1 MDAKSP
7 HAASSTAHRRGLLRW
22 LVPMALLSGLA
33 CGQAQ
38 AQGESAFPVRPVKL
52 VVTFPPGGAGDLTGR
67 AVAKG
72 LQALWGQTVVVENAA
87 GASGAIGAEAV
98 ARAPA
103 DGHTLLL
110 GTAGPI
116 TVLPFLRDKMPYDP
130 LTDLQ
135 AIANTVNIPNVLV
148 VNSKLPY
155 KTLADFLAAARARPG
170 ALDYASSGRGE
181 SHHMMMEH
189 MMRVTGVKLNEIPYK
204 GGAPAALAVASGDV
218 QASWLAISTAQP
230 MLRSGQ
236 LVALAVSTK
245 DRVAQLPDVP
255 TMAEQG
261 FPAYDYSNWMGIM
274 GPARMPPALVRRI
287 ESDLQKVVATQEFS
301 EAVAKMGS
309 VARFESTEQFT
320 RAIRESHARH
330 KAMLAP

>member
-1 MDAKSP
+1 MDTNTFHTGP
-7 HAASSTAHRRGLLRW
+7 CHAHRRGLLRC
-22 LVPMALLSGLA
+22 LVPLALLGVIASS
-33 CGQAQ
+33 QAQ
-38 AQGESAFPVRPVKL
+38 SQGEGAFPTRPVKL

-72 LQALWGQTVVVENAA
+72 LSALWGQTVIVENAA

-98 ARAPA
+98 VRAQP

-135 AIANTVNIPNVLV
+135 PIANTVNIPNVLV

-155 KTLADFLAAARARPG
+155 KTLSDFLATARARPG
-170 ALDYASSGRGE
+170 GLDYASSGRGE

-189 MMRVTGVKLNEIPYK
+189 MMRVTGVRLNEIPYK

-218 QASWLAISTAQP
+218 QAAWLAISTAQP

-236 LVALAVSTK
+236 LAALAVSTR

-274 GPARMPPALVRRI
+274 GPARMPSALVRRI
-287 ESDLQKVVATQEFS
+287 ESDLQKVVATVDFS

-309 VARFESTEQFT
+309 VARFESQEQFT
-320 RAIRESHARH
+320 RLIRESHARH

>member
-274 GPARMPPALVRRI
+274 GPARMPPALLRRI
-287 ESDLQKVVATQEFS
+287 ESDLQKVVATPEFS
-301 EAVAKMGS
+301 EAVARMGS

>member
-1 MDAKSP
+1 MDMKTSHTNPSP
-7 HAASSTAHRRGLLRW
+7 ACRRSLLQW
-22 LVPMALLSGLA
+22 LVPIALLGGLA
-33 CGQAQ
+33 SSPAQ
-38 AQGESAFPVRPVKL
+38 AQGEGAFPTRPVKL

-72 LQALWGQTVVVENAA
+72 LQALWGQTVIVENAA

-98 ARAPA
+98 ARAQP

-130 LTDLQ
+130 LSDLQ
-135 AIANTVNIPNVLV
+135 AIANTVSIPNVLV

-155 KTLADFLAAARARPG
+155 KTLADFLATARAKPG

-230 MLRSGQ
+230 LLKSGQ

-245 DRVAQLPDVP
+245 DRVGQLPDVP

-274 GPARMPPALVRRI
+274 GPARMPPALLRRI
-287 ESDLQKVVATQEFS
+287 ESDLQKVVATAEFS
-301 EAVAKMGS
+301 EAMAKMGS

-320 RAIRESHARH
+320 RGVRESHARH

>member
-261 FPAYDYSNWMGIM
+261 FPAFDYSNWMGIM

-287 ESDLQKVVATQEFS
+287 ESDLQKVVATPEFS
-301 EAVAKMGS
+301 EAVARMGS

>member
-1 MDAKSP
+1 
-7 HAASSTAHRRGLLRW
+7 
-22 LVPMALLSGLA
+22 
-33 CGQAQ
+33 
-38 AQGESAFPVRPVKL
+38 
-52 VVTFPPGGAGDLTGR
+52 
-67 AVAKG
+67 
-72 LQALWGQTVVVENAA
+72 
-87 GASGAIGAEAV
+87 
-98 ARAPA
+98 
-103 DGHTLLL
+103 
-110 GTAGPI
+110 
-116 TVLPFLRDKMPYDP
+116 
-130 LTDLQ
+130 
-135 AIANTVNIPNVLV
+135 
-148 VNSKLPY
+148 
-155 KTLADFLAAARARPG
+155 
-170 ALDYASSGRGE
+170 
-181 SHHMMMEH
+181 

-274 GPARMPPALVRRI
+274 GPARMPPALLRRI
-287 ESDLQKVVATQEFS
+287 ESDLQKVVATPEFS
-301 EAVAKMGS
+301 EAVARMGS